1 MFALH
6 DLHDAAIGAAI
17 VAAALDARENGVAMH
32 RVANSIAANKKI
44 AIHFRLLLGGHY
56 EAVAV
61 AMRDKAAAD
70 QIRIAL
76 RLALLILIRGLRFLA
91 SSGAG
96 FLLRAGEVPFREA
109 KASAVD
115 FLDHTLA
122 LQLVENLGHDA
133 ASAVMQAQ
141 IVGHFAD
148 ALRLVELGQVRQ
160 KLRLG
165 DFDLVELLIRLHSV
179 RRPFYWCWAI
189 RERIVS
195 GSRIFRK
202 KFIFGATSRRELGC
216 RDKHCVRRRPASP
229 GWVVHDVPQGQRWGE
244 VSSGG
249 FSPFIFCKTSNYRC
263 SNGLG
268 DRRPLWGGLFVPI
281 KDGFLPLV

>member
-1 MFALH
+1 MW
-6 DLHDAAIGAAI
+6 I
-17 VAAALDARENGVAMH
+17 VRTALDRTYTFV
-32 RVANSIAANKKI
+32 V
-44 AIHFRLLLGGHY
+44 
-56 EAVAV
+56 
-61 AMRDKAAAD
+61 
-70 QIRIAL
+70 
-76 RLALLILIRGLRFLA
+76 LALLILIRGLRFLA

-165 DFDLVELLIRLHSV
+165 DFGVVKLLLGLHSV
-179 RRPFYWCWAI
+179 RRPFYWCRAI

-202 KFIFGATSRRELGC
+202 KFIFGATSRRGLGC

-229 GWVVHDVPQGQRWGE
+229 GWVVNGAPQGQRWGG

-249 FSPFIFCKTSNYRC
+249 FSPFHFCRASICRY
-263 SNGLG
+263 SWILG
-268 DRRPLWGGLFVPI
+268 IERTRMGGLFVSI
-281 KDGFLPLV
+281 KDGVLPLVSIS